1 MSLRAGNSPR
11 PSPPLAGLLRLDTPL
26 SPRLAHAQLIPGK
39 KDTQLEDR
47 CEIKYNEKYKA
58 WIPGDQDPDEWAK
71 ENLSAP
77 PPPPTGGMGGPS
89 VGAGAG
95 PIGSGHGA
103 TGAAPQTPM
112 PDPARF
118 SPRGS
123 ARRNPRSRY
132 VDTFNAGAADGDAPG
147 GAAPP
152 SAAPLR
158 PPAPQFKI
166 FTPTAA
172 PQAAGDAQ
180 QPRYERPVVHSPV
193 DAAEEQTAA
202 E

>member
-1 MSLRAGNSPR
+1 MC
-11 PSPPLAGLLRLDTPL
+11 
-26 SPRLAHAQLIPGK
+26 AQLIPGK

-77 PPPPTGGMGGPS
+77 PPPPMGVLGGP
-89 VGAGAG
+89 AG
-95 PIGSGHGA
+95 GSCGNRPEANNG
-103 TGAAPQTPM
+103 GFAPQTPM

-118 SPRGS
+118 SPRSS

-132 VDTFNAGAADGDAPG
+132 VDTFNAGAAAGDAP
-147 GAAPP
+147 PP
-152 SAAPLR
+152 TAAPLR

-172 PQAAGDAQ
+172 PQAGDA
-180 QPRYERPVVHSPV
+180 QPRYERPPAYSPR
-193 DAAEEQTAA
+193 DAAEEQPAA